1 MKSIKAVQ
9 KTLFDFGIEII
20 ELYKIL
26 VFHEKEFIFSKRL
39 LKAGTGIGFEYSCG
53 KINKAWKKAVETK
66 FWLEIVKSMWDLT
79 NHSEEINKESV
90 IQKINSISDS
100 LTGIF
105 YFFEKRN

>member
-39 LKAGTGIGFEYSCG
+39 LKAGTGIGFEY
-53 KINKAWKKAVETK
+53 N
-66 FWLEIVKSMWDLT
+66 
-79 NHSEEINKESV
+79 
-90 IQKINSISDS
+90 
-100 LTGIF
+100 
-105 YFFEKRN
+105 